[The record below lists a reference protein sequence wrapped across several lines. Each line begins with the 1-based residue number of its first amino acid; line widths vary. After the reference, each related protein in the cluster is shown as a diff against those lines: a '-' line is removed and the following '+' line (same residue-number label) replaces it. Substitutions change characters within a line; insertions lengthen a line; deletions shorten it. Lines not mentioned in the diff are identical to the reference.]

1 MHQASSM
8 TRAMTVANA
17 APRTPIAGTPNQ
29 PKMKTAFK
37 TMFRITAPELI
48 HADREAC
55 SLTRMIA
62 R

>member
-1 MHQASSM
+1 M